1 MVQYQRSTDGTYEEY
16 MESPTPKDARAVS
29 VTPDGVGYKVV
40 QKYDFSADIWSDVT
54 SQEEIESQ
62 IMERNKRHMQQ
73 TARGGGITTGPLMN
87 EIQANHGLWVE
98 LTGR

>member
-1 MVQYQRSTDGTYEEY
+1 MYEEY
-16 MESPTPKDARAVS
+16 MESQIPKDAEAVLLTS
-29 VTPDGVGYKVV
+29 ERERYKIG
-40 QKYDFSADIWSDVT
+40 KTYDISADIWSDVI